1 MRLSSCRGNFL
12 NNETL
17 SILTKKELSLVWQ
30 TAIATLVRNQRANR
44 RAYPWTF
51 TLGHIIDGAYLVLI
65 SFFSYVYLIQGDV
78 DSQFAVYTGSN
89 DYLTYVIIGGLLNIF
104 SISMMMNISRALITE
119 WREGTLEA
127 LLLSPSNRSGYFVGN
142 AIQQLY
148 RSGLELL
155 VVLSFGLLAGL
166 RLPFPHLW
174 SVIVGGLIYLLSCYA
189 MALVLGSIML
199 FTRDTYIVQN
209 TLFAVTALLCGFQ
222 FPRQYLPEMLQHA
235 GEIFPLTHSLQL
247 LRGALL
253 TGDVIRLMDIL
264 PIVLLSTVY
273 IAVGLWSN
281 RLVERRL
288 FERF

>member
-1 MRLSSCRGNFL
+1 M
-12 NNETL
+12 
-17 SILTKKELSLVWQ
+17 WH

-51 TLGHIIDGAYLVLI
+51 TLGHIIDGTYLVLI
-65 SFFSYVYLIQGDV
+65 SYFSYVYLIQGDV

-89 DYLTYVIIGGLLNIF
+89 DYLTYVIIGGLLNMF

-127 LLLSPSNRSGYFVGN
+127 LLLSPSNRNGYFLGN
-142 AIQQLY
+142 AVQQLY

-155 VVLSFGLLAGL
+155 VVLSFGILAGL

-174 SVIVGGLIYLLSCYA
+174 SIFIGGLAYLLACYA

-222 FPRQYLPEMLQHA
+222 FPRQYLPEVLQQA

-253 TGDVIRLMDIL
+253 TGETIGLQDIL

-281 RLVERRL
+281 RLVERKL